1 MSKDIQSREVHTEQ
15 EIRNCCCLGRLQ
27 NSITGLEWIIESTII
42 IGNAAGVISDISV
55 IVVII
60 ISIGTI
66 TRAKAKEII
75 ATEVDVAV
83 DITDGNQVEK

>member
-1 MSKDIQSREVHTEQ
+1 M
-15 EIRNCCCLGRLQ
+15 GRLQ

-66 TRAKAKEII
+66 TRAKAEEII

-83 DITDGNQVEK
+83 DITDENQVEK